1 MAAGDSGDKT
11 EKPTP
16 KRVKEARDK
25 GQIARSPDLSTWV
38 SILATTMLIQFTVHR
53 GATVFTDML
62 EQMGVAVAHPD
73 EGVASRFAAD
83 SIWKAVGV
91 VAPLLVGLLVIVL
104 VVNIAQVGF
113 KPTSKKLA
121 PDFKKL
127 NPLKGLKR
135 MVSGNAYWE
144 LAKSV
149 AKTILL
155 VVVAWPAMTHAMH
168 ALSTGTESSMG
179 GIAALTASTAMSI
192 VRNVAAAGLIV
203 AVIDYAYQKRRLM
216 KQLRMTRRELRE
228 EFKQQEGNPEM
239 RRALRSRAVA
249 ISRNRMIHAVGL
261 ADVVIVNPTHFAIAL
276 RYEQLKGAPEVLA
289 KGAGVIA
296 AAIRAEAEKKGVP
309 IVHEPVLTRTLYK
322 ACEVG
327 QLIPVELYEAVAHL
341 LAFVFGLRARG
352 RAQGF
357 HELPKPALL

>member
-25 GQIARSPDLSTWV
+25 GQIARSPDLSGWISV
-38 SILATTMLIQFTVHR
+38 LATTVLVQMTVQR
-53 GATVFTDML
+53 GSTVFRDVL
-62 EQMGVAVAHPD
+62 AQMGIAVAHPD
-73 EGVASRFAAD
+73 VGVASRFAAD
-83 SIWKAVGV
+83 SMWKAVGV
-91 VAPLLVGLLVIVL
+91 IAPLLVGLLVVVI
-104 VVNIAQVGF
+104 VVNVAQVGF

-121 PDFKKL
+121 PDFKHL
-127 NPLKGLKR
+127 NPMKGLKR
-135 MVSGNAYWE
+135 MVSPNSWWE
-144 LAKSV
+144 LGKSLAKI
-149 AKTILL
+149 ILL
-155 VVVAWPAMTHAMH
+155 AVVAWPAMTHAMH
-168 ALSTGTESSMG
+168 TLATGTESSMG
-179 GIAALTASTAMSI
+179 GIAALTAATALSI

-203 AVIDYAYQKRRLM
+203 AVVDYAYQKRRLM
-216 KQLRMTRRELRE
+216 KQLKMTRRELRD

-249 ISRNRMIHAVGL
+249 VSRNRMIHAASL
-261 ADVVIVNPTHFAIAL
+261 ADVGVVNPTHFAIAL
-276 RYEQLKGAPEVLA
+276 RYEQAKGAPEVLA

-296 AAIRAEAEKKGVP
+296 AAIRAQAEKNGVP
-309 IVHEPVLTRTLYK
+309 RVHEPVLTRTLYK

-341 LAFVFGLRARG
+341 LAFVFGLRTRG
-352 RAQGF
+352 RAEGI